1 MSQVCLIILSIVRS
15 DFYILNIISSP
26 RHISCTASKTVLLLN
41 TYSQYI
47 YFLLSDPQPS
57 CSKKTKNGVVNASC
71 SFGFSGNWPPV
82 IEWDNEFGVEKT
94 NYTTTV
100 SSQRVTSILIVPLS
114 HDPEDSDL
122 ITCTVKF
129 KIEDKPPETT
139 ATNIPELLLDTCKI
153 TIEAS
158 G

>member
-1 MSQVCLIILSIVRS
+1 M
-15 DFYILNIISSP
+15 
-26 RHISCTASKTVLLLN
+26 K
-41 TYSQYI
+41 
-47 YFLLSDPQPS
+47 
-57 CSKKTKNGVVNASC
+57 ASC

-82 IEWDNEFGVEKT
+82 IDWNYEFGVEKT
-94 NYTTTV
+94 NFTTTA
-100 SSQRVTSILIVPLS
+100 STQRVTSILIVPLS
-114 HDPEDSDL
+114 RNPEDSDL
-122 ITCTVKF
+122 ITCTVMF